1 MEKCVPKYGLHCW
14 ADGMEASLISVSQL
28 GKAESLWQWAGRDHR
43 YGKTWLEGAINILSE
58 VIFSEVVSQV
68 IPEAVFFSSAT
79 TLQSPMLDKNL
90 VKHRLAKSCMVQ
102 KSMSSV
108 QMPARNCRRLCDPK
122 RLLVFSV
129 ATRIR
134 TADQW
139 SQGFITNYLF
149 MFEFDSVKI
158 LQVKGATCG
167 GLTWQHGYAWKLC
180 EIPADKVKVP
190 DFFQALPGFSYWEWP
205 SGCVFFSMDFSWE
218 CHEDTMR
225 HDTIWHLNNIE

>member
-14 ADGMEASLISVSQL
+14 ADGNLLDFSLTTWSGRIPVAVGRRGSPLWEDMVRRLLSTFYLKWYSQKL
-28 GKAESLWQWAGRDHR
+28 YLKWSL
-43 YGKTWLEGAINILSE
+43 KL
-58 VIFSEVVSQV
+58 
-68 IPEAVFFSSAT
+68 FFSHRQLLHNHPCWTRIWWST
-79 TLQSPMLDKNL
+79 DLQNL
-90 VKHRLAKSCMVQ
+90 AWFRNPCHQSRCR
-102 KSMSSV
+102 
-108 QMPARNCRRLCDPK
+108 PRNCRRLCDPK
-122 RLLVFSV
+122 RLLVFSM
-129 ATRIR
+129 AIRIR

-190 DFFQALPGFSYWEWP
+190 ELAGSSRLFLLGMALRL
-205 SGCVFFSMDFSWE
+205 CVMNFLGMPW
-218 CHEDTMR
+218 R
-225 HDTIWHLNNIE
+225 HDETWHLNIK